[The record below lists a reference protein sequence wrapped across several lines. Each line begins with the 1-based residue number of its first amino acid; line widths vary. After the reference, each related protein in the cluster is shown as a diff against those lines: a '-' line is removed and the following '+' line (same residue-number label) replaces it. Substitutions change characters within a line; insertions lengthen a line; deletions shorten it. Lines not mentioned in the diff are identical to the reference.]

1 MRRTSTVLLLAAALA
16 APGACFAQARAQAI
30 AGHAPD
36 APAAAVDT
44 ALPTPPLEDAP
55 RSAFGR
61 VMAVMIRALQRQSD
75 APAHAAA
82 PVRTTAAGTP
92 MDIQVG
98 ANFREA
104 LDGGAIRARPKTGTG
119 GAAAEPSPRAA
130 PPEDLLLRQAT
141 AARPG

>member
-1 MRRTSTVLLLAAALA
+1 MMRRASTVLLLVVALA

-30 AGHAPD
+30 AANAPD
-36 APAAAVDT
+36 APAAAVDV
-44 ALPTPPLEDAP
+44 ALPTPVEP